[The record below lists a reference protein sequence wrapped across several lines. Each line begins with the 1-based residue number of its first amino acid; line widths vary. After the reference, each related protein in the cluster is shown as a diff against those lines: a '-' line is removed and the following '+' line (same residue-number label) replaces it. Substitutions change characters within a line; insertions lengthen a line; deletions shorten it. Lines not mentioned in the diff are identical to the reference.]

1 MRFVRTESLPNRPK
15 WYSAETE
22 YSANFFK
29 GSAEYSAEPQNIN
42 DATYKHFF
50 FKIISISL
58 CQIDSIILIHP
69 TEDDYSQFSTQFK
82 SQTKAKYQM
91 KDMNFSD

>member
-1 MRFVRTESLPNRPK
+1 MPNRPK
-15 WYSAETE
+15 WDSAETK

-29 GSAEYSAEPQNIN
+29 GSAEYSAELQNIN

-58 CQIDSIILIHP
+58 CQIDSIILIYP
-69 TEDDYSQFSTQFK
+69 TEGDYSQFPTQFK
-82 SQTKAKYQM
+82 SQTKEKVYKM
-91 KDMNFSD
+91 